1 MLIESAP
8 IKISRLTPDL
18 ELGADSLMFFTG
30 RKQDQGDKMAWIK
43 SVVAAIMVCA
53 SGMAAADAALTDKAL
68 IGNWECEFAFK
79 VGDKFSVNFSGD
91 KFSLKLKSETVDGN
105 FAVAGD
111 NLQLKPANAA
121 KAALVAD
128 QLPAKVFQYTEP
140 AELVLGD
147 GTPETYCNKK

>member
-8 IKISRLTPDL
+8 IQISRLTPDL

-43 SVVAAIMVCA
+43 SVAAAIMVCA

-79 VGDKFSVNFSGD
+79 VGDKFTVNFSGD
-91 KFSLKLKSETVDGN
+91 KFSMKLKSETVDGS
-105 FAVAGD
+105 FAVTGD
-111 NLQLKPANAA
+111 SLQLKPANAA

-128 QLPAKVFQYTEP
+128 QMPAKVFQYTEP

>member
-43 SVVAAIMVCA
+43 SVAAAIMVCS
-53 SGMAAADAALTDKAL
+53 SGLAAADAALTEKAL

-79 VGDKFSVNFSGD
+79 VGDKFIVNFSGD
-91 KFSLKLKSETVDGN
+91 KFSMKLTSETVDGSYT
-105 FAVAGD
+105 VSGD
-111 NLQLKPANAA
+111 SLQLKPSNAA

-128 QLPAKVFQYTEP
+128 QMPAKIFQYSEP